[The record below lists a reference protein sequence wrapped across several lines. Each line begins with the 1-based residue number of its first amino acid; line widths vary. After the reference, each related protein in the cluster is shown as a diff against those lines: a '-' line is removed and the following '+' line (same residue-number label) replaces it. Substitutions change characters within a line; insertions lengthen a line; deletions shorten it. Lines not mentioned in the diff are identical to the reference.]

1 MSERAVSKGGSGSL
15 PFNTAGAPDDFADPA
30 LQAVAREVFPSL
42 SGDGGREHWRGAM
55 AVRAL
60 RELGALG
67 AAAEVL
73 CVRAGAEMPIFHLT
87 GLARRVTAVG
97 RYLEPVDP
105 ASQRHPGALMLTAP
119 DRVCPLPFA
128 REKLTVL
135 AMDGRVLWLPDGAFA
150 AIYAPEVERF
160 GSREE
165 IAAALF
171 EMGRVL
177 APGGVLALSAA
188 LRIAG
193 EGTALSPDELRRWVI
208 AASGL
213 EPVDE
218 PALAVPETTLT
229 TPRRPGG
236 LVAVEEGS
244 VSVPV
249 ALALRKTER
258 YPASDNAWARP
269 SDELRARVRAAEA
282 ESAARFSRGT
292 GRGEPPPQETPVPAA
307 DLSNP
312 SDPSG
317 LSAAP
322 AAAPTVSAA
331 EDVFR
336 RWDAVRARTGLD
348 APSPGGRVGRSLG
361 FLRRTA
367 GRVRDLGT
375 AADLQRDLFRA
386 LLDRQ
391 TGLDQRLSA
400 LDGPGGR
407 IAALESEL
415 ARLHGAEAEIQ
426 RALAELRTGGS
437 GGLANLN
444 DRQETLRARQA
455 RLEGA
460 LADLREELSGMSDPS
475 AGSSAARIP
484 LSAADVAAL
493 LAVLDDGA
501 AGAVEVSFQD
511 SRAETL
517 LLAARRHFGGRLSS
531 AGPSYRGPNDL
542 WLHLD
547 FTTAWNRPILL
558 DNAAARLAPGGRFL
572 LITAVAAGEPPR
584 HPKLELE
591 EDRVVT
597 AVSGA
602 AVRVLG
608 WRR

>member
-1 MSERAVSKGGSGSL
+1 MSERAVSKGGSLPFCAL
-15 PFNTAGAPDDFADPA
+15 PFNRAGAPDDFADPA
-30 LQAVAREVFPSL
+30 LQAVAREVFPFL
-42 SGDGGREHWRGAM
+42 SEDGGREHWRGAM

-67 AAAEVL
+67 PAAEVL

-87 GLARRVTAVG
+87 GLARRVTAVD
-97 RYLEPVDP
+97 RYLDP
-105 ASQRHPGALMLTAP
+105 ANELNPGALMLTAP

-177 APGGVLALSAA
+177 APGGVLTLSAA

-193 EGTALSPDELRRWVI
+193 EGIPLSADELRRWVI

-218 PALAVPETTLT
+218 PALEVPETTLT
-229 TPRRPGG
+229 APRHAGG

-258 YPASDNAWARP
+258 YPATDNAWARP

-282 ESAARFSRGT
+282 DTAARFVSPPDRHPEGEPSELEGS
-292 GRGEPPPQETPVPAA
+292 GRGEPPVQPE
-307 DLSNP
+307 LIS
-312 SDPSG
+312 SE
-317 LSAAP
+317 L
-322 AAAPTVSAA
+322 A
-331 EDVFR
+331 EDAFH
-336 RWDAVRARTGLD
+336 RWDNVRARTGLD
-348 APSPGGRVGRSLG
+348 APSSGGRVTRSLA

-391 TGLDQRLSA
+391 TRLDERLSA
-400 LDGPGGR
+400 LDSPGGR
-407 IAALESEL
+407 VAVLESEL
-415 ARLHGAEAEIQ
+415 AGLRSAQAEMQ
-426 RALAELRTGGS
+426 RALDELQTGGG
-437 GGLANLN
+437 GGLANLR

-460 LADLREELSGMSDPS
+460 LAGLREDLAAMTGP
-475 AGSSAARIP
+475 AGGSPVAVRIP

-493 LAVLDDGA
+493 LAVLDDGS

-531 AGPSYRGPNDL
+531 AGPSYRSPNDL

-558 DNAAARLAPGGRFL
+558 DNAAARLAPGGRLL

-591 EDRVVT
+591 EDRAVT
-597 AVSGA
+597 AVSGVS
-602 AVRVLG
+602 VRVLG
-608 WRR
+608 WRKGVPV

>member
-1 MSERAVSKGGSGSL
+1 MSERAVSKSGSGSL

-30 LQAVAREVFPSL
+30 LQGVAREVFPSL
-42 SGDGGREHWRGAM
+42 AGDGGREHWRGAM

-67 AAAEVL
+67 PAAEVL

-87 GLARRVTAVG
+87 GLARRVTAVD
-97 RYLEPVDP
+97 RYLDPVDP
-105 ASQRHPGALMLTAP
+105 VGERHPGALMLTAP
-119 DRVCPLPFA
+119 DRVCPLPFV

-135 AMDGRVLWLPDGAFA
+135 AMDGRILWLPDGAFA
-150 AIYAPEVERF
+150 ALYAPEVERF

-218 PALAVPETTLT
+218 PALDVPETTLT
-229 TPRRPGG
+229 APRRPGG

-258 YPASDNAWARP
+258 YPVSDNDWARP

-282 ESAARFSRGT
+282 ESAARFSSGT
-292 GRGEPPPQETPVPAA
+292 GRGEPSQETPVPAA

-312 SDPSG
+312 SDRSAPS
-317 LSAAP
+317 APP
-322 AAAPTVSAA
+322 AAAPLSA
-331 EDVFR
+331 EDIFR

-348 APSPGGRVGRSLG
+348 APSSGGRVARSLG

-400 LDGPGGR
+400 LGGLGGR

-415 ARLHGAEAEIQ
+415 AGLHRAAAEIQ
-426 RALAELRTGGS
+426 RALDELRTGGS
-437 GGLANLN
+437 SGLANLR

-460 LADLREELSGMSDPS
+460 LADLREELSALSDPS

-493 LAVLDDGA
+493 LAVLDDGS

-531 AGPSYRGPNDL
+531 TGPSYRSPNDL

-547 FTTAWNRPILL
+547 FTTAWSRPILL

-597 AVSGA
+597 VVPGA